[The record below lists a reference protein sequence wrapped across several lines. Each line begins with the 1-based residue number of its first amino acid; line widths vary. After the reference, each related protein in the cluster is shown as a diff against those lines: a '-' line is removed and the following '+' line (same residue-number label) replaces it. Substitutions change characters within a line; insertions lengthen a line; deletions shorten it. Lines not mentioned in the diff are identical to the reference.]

1 MNLYDVT
8 SVEAPTLPDT
18 RQLSTWLYNG
28 RAVSVSTTVNCIVF
42 LCMALSGSEIFHE
55 LLIGIVVVSFV
66 CASWANIGLGAKIGW
81 DRGGLPVV
89 ILVTFIAAVLYFWV
103 ALLICGCIYICA
115 GLAFSN

>member
-8 SVEAPTLPDT
+8 SVEVPTLPDT
-18 RQLSTWLYNG
+18 RQLSTWLYNR

-55 LLIGIVVVSFV
+55 LLIGILVVSFV
-66 CASWANIGLGAKIGW
+66 CASWANIGLGPKIGW

-89 ILVTFIAAVLYFWV
+89 LIVIPLATFFYAFVGVVAGVLVASLV
-103 ALLICGCIYICA
+103 GR
-115 GLAFSN
+115 